1 VRIHRLQL
9 TAFGPF
15 PGTEVVDVDD
25 LSSGGLFL
33 LHGPTGAGKTSVLDA
48 VCFALYGRVPGT
60 RGGSARLRSDHAD
73 PTVAAEVA
81 CEFTVADRRFEVT
94 RSPAWER
101 PKKRGTG
108 TTTEQTRVTVRER
121 EGDGWRVLTT
131 RADEAGHL
139 LDALLGLGLDQFTKL
154 VLLPQGEF
162 AAFLRADA
170 EVRRQMLERL
180 FGADRFTAVQQWM
193 RQHQL
198 DLRREVDTAL
208 AGTERLLA
216 QAHQVAAPLDGP
228 EPLPTVDGA
237 GELTGAT
244 DPLAPLRG
252 LQRLARQACEEAT
265 ARRLSSQAAL
275 KRASQARER
284 GETLAARRHEHAVAA
299 GRRDALTATAA
310 EQAHRVRR
318 LDLAGLAAGLLPVAT
333 TLDAASRHSER
344 ARRQL
349 AEALDGAR
357 ATSPLAASQT
367 RDALVDLA
375 AGEAATAQARTLLAV
390 LAEAERDA
398 ARLAELDAELARR
411 TETVARA
418 TRDAVLARDRVTA
431 LQDLL
436 DDLRGRREA
445 AAVVAVQEPD
455 AAAALAA
462 AQAVLDAA
470 GQRDRL
476 TVARADAE
484 QARDTARR
492 RRDDARESWLDLRER
507 RLAGIAA
514 ELAAGLR
521 PGSACPVCGSSEHP
535 APAEAGDTGPVVDQ
549 AGERAAQRRVEAA
562 ERDLEATQATLAET
576 SLRLVAAREVAGEVG
591 LDAARA
597 RRAAAADRLAG
608 ARTAQAELATA
619 ERALTEATGQLDDW
633 AARREGAEA
642 TLQKESTELASTR
655 NLAADLR
662 ARVPEAA
669 VDGQGPGERRRQV
682 ERWVA
687 ALEETSGARREVEA
701 ADAVRAD
708 ALAEADLAAARA
720 GFPTL
725 TEALTAVA
733 DAVTLDALRAAV
745 RRYDDELAAV
755 TDRLADPALVEAAG
769 QPAPSLPALVA
780 AEEHARSDDDAAAAR
795 VAVCEG
801 AATALDDLAGR
812 LQRHLRR
819 TSPVLQR
826 YRTAEQ
832 LSRCLDG
839 TGGDNS
845 RRMSLS
851 AYVLAARLEQVAQAA
866 SERLSA
872 MSGGRYTLVHSD
884 DLERGRVRSGLSL
897 RVVDEWTGAQRET
910 ASLSGGEAFYTSL
923 ALALGLADV
932 VTAEAGGTA
941 VETLFVDEGFGS
953 LDEETLDEVM
963 DVLDGLRS
971 GGRAVGLVSHVPEL
985 RHRIPSRLEVVKTR
999 AGSRL
1004 RAASGT

>member
-1 VRIHRLQL
+1 LQL

-25 LSSGGLFL
+25 LASGGLFL

-60 RGGSARLRSDHAD
+60 RGGSARLRSDHAA
-73 PTVAAEVA
+73 PAVAPEVV

-121 EGDGWRVLTT
+121 DGDGWRVLTT

-180 FGADRFTAVQQWM
+180 FGADRFTAVQQWV

-198 DLRREVDTAL
+198 ELRHEVDTAV

-216 QAHQVAAPLDGP
+216 QAHQVAAPLGGP
-228 EPLPTVDGA
+228 QPPPAADGA
-237 GELTGAT
+237 GEPTGST
-244 DPLAPLRG
+244 DPLTQLRD

-275 KRASQARER
+275 KRALQARER
-284 GETLAARRHEHAVAA
+284 GEALAARRHEYAVAA
-299 GRRDALTATAA
+299 GRRDALSASAA
-310 EQAHRVRR
+310 EQAQRVRR
-318 LDLAGLAAGLLPVAT
+318 LDLAGRAAGLLPVAT
-333 TLDAASRHSER
+333 TLDAATRRGEQ

-349 AEALDGAR
+349 AAAQDVAR
-357 ATSPLAASQT
+357 ATSPLGATATQ
-367 RDALVDLA
+367 DALADPTAGQTA
-375 AGEAATAQARTLLAV
+375 AAQARTLLAV

-398 ARLAELDAELARR
+398 ARLADLDAELARG

-418 TRDAVLARDRVTA
+418 TRDAILARDRVAA
-431 LQDLL
+431 LQELL
-436 DDLRGRREA
+436 DDVRGRREA
-445 AAVVAVQEPD
+445 ATVVAAQEPD
-455 AAAALAA
+455 AATALAG

-476 TVARADAE
+476 AAARTDAE
-484 QARDTARR
+484 QGRDAARR
-492 RRDDARESWLDLRER
+492 GRDDIRESWLDLRER

-521 PGSACPVCGSSEHP
+521 PGSACPVCGSPDHP
-535 APAEAGDTGPVVDQ
+535 APVEADDAGPTVDQ
-549 AGERAAQRRVEAA
+549 ASERAAQRRVEAA
-562 ERDLEATQATLAET
+562 ERELEAAEATLAET
-576 SLRLVAAREVAGEVG
+576 SLRLVAAREVAGEVD
-591 LDAARA
+591 LDAARL

-608 ARTAQAELATA
+608 AWSATAELASA
-619 ERALTEATGQLDDW
+619 ERAVTEATGQLGDW
-633 AARREGAEA
+633 AARREAAEA
-642 TLQKESTELASTR
+642 ALQAESTALASTR

-669 VDGQGPGERRRQV
+669 VDGEGPGERRRRV
-682 ERWVA
+682 EQWVA
-687 ALEETSGARREVEA
+687 ALEVASGARRELEA

-725 TEALTAVA
+725 AEALAAVA

-780 AEEHARSDDDAAAAR
+780 AEEHARSDDDAAATR
-795 VAVCEG
+795 VAVCET

-851 AYVLAARLEQVAQAA
+851 AYVLAARLEQVAHAA
-866 SERLSA
+866 SERLAA

-897 RVVDEWTGAQRET
+897 RVVDEWTGAHRET

-971 GGRAVGLVSHVPEL
+971 GGRAVGLVSHVPDL
-985 RHRIPSRLEVVKTR
+985 RDRIPSRLEVVKTR